1 MTDSQKNVNEKTPKE
16 VFLTKPL
23 PPSRVKIVESS
34 DQVDFEG
41 VCDLK
46 AQQREYYMTRLKIL
60 ATFSG

>member
-1 MTDSQKNVNEKTPKE
+1 MTDSQKNVNEKTPTE

-34 DQVDFEG
+34 DQVGLGIDFEG

-46 AQQREYYMTRLKIL
+46 AQHVKYE
-60 ATFSG
+60 